1 MTDAE
6 GLIPETSPVAVALM
20 DARVPCDTTDC
31 PRPAAIV
38 ELCWDGPGP
47 YWVVIAACWPCHK
60 EQRQKWS

>member
-31 PRPAAIV
+31 PCPAEIV
-38 ELCWDGPGP
+38 ELCWDSPGP

-60 EQRQKWS
+60 EQRQKWP